1 MVWSMSLCAAFV
13 CKAKIGCRLRVK
25 GPFGGGSW
33 YIQRLL
39 CVESHIKVNLAP
51 SALAPPSTNLLSVW
65 WGSWTG
71 SPLQHRGTNPPNLS
85 RFPSSPSP
93 DCIVKVKEV
102 KDVYVHSAPM
112 IAVMTLVWLC
122 TASLSSFLCKMGVL
136 LSEIL
141 CFCENNSNVAVPN
154 ITAPKWCSSLKRKNS
169 NGAIRC

>member
-1 MVWSMSLCAAFV
+1 MVWSMSLYAALV

-51 SALAPPSTNLLSVW
+51 SALASPSTNLLSVW

-71 SPLQHRGTNPPNLS
+71 SPFQHRGANPPNLE

-93 DCIVKVKEV
+93 DHTVKVKEV
-102 KDVYVHSAPM
+102 NDAYVHSAPM
-112 IAVMTLVWLC
+112 IAVLWGCAQHLH
-122 TASLSSFLCKMGVL
+122 ALFS
-136 LSEIL
+136 
-141 CFCENNSNVAVPN
+141 A
-154 ITAPKWCSSLKRKNS
+154 KWEFYSPEHSVIWKQP
-169 NGAIRC
+169 

>member
-1 MVWSMSLCAAFV
+1 MVCSMSLYAAFV

-25 GPFGGGSW
+25 GLFGGGSW

-71 SPLQHRGTNPPNLS
+71 SPFQHRDTNPPNLS

-93 DCIVKVKEV
+93 DRNVKVKEV
-102 KDVYVHSAPM
+102 KNAYVHSALM
-112 IAVMTLVWLC
+112 IAVLTVVWLC
-122 TASLSSFLCKMGVL
+122 AVSWCSFLCKMGVL
-136 LSEIL
+136 FSNYMNFSWENKVSIYLSIKIIYQKQ
-141 CFCENNSNVAVPN
+141 P
-154 ITAPKWCSSLKRKNS
+154 
-169 NGAIRC
+169 